1 MKKLKIKGIVM
12 GEVLY
17 GESSKILKI
26 FTEDLGIVSVM
37 SRGCRKI
44 KNAFH
49 EASNTLIY
57 ANFDISY
64 KENAISTLTAVDII
78 KVFKNIQ
85 MNYKDLERKL
95 YAFSLVKLTNQ
106 VLVQKQ
112 ISPNE
117 VKKIYGIFLS
127 ALDKIDAGFNFKTIL
142 DMVML
147 KYLDFL
153 GVKPSIDAC
162 SNCGSNT
169 NIITF
174 SSSSFG
180 YICDNCYNGE
190 KMVSKDS
197 IKMLRMFYYVDI
209 SRIKTLNISESV
221 LNEIDDFLNDYYE
234 EHTGIYLNKADNYMM
249 RKIESIIK

>member
-1 MKKLKIKGIVM
+1 M

-26 FTEDLGIVSVM
+26 FTEDLGIISVM
-37 SRGCRKI
+37 SRGCRRI

-106 VLVQKQ
+106 VLTQKQ
-112 ISPNE
+112 ISPSE
-117 VKKIYGIFLS
+117 IKDIYNTFLS
-127 ALDKIDAGFNFKTIL
+127 ALEKIDDGFDSKTIL
-142 DMVML
+142 DIVML

-169 NIITF
+169 NIVTF
-174 SSSSFG
+174 SSSSYG
-180 YICDNCYNGE
+180 YVCDNCYNGE

-197 IKMLRMFYYVDI
+197 IKMLRMLYYVDI
-209 SRIKTLNISESV
+209 GRIKTLNISEDV

-234 EHTGIYLNKADNYMM
+234 EHTGIYLKKSGIYTMK
-249 RKIESIIK
+249 KIESIMNLKNKHLL